1 MLSRMIR
8 QACRGSGM
16 RSTSK
21 KAYVPAVGRGPWRS
35 WPKVSNAPHTIAI
48 PAGRG
53 GLIGFDCVLRWA
65 AIARRRALSEIPW
78 P

>member
-1 MLSRMIR
+1 
-8 QACRGSGM
+8 
-16 RSTSK
+16 
-21 KAYVPAVGRGPWRS
+21 VPAVGRGPWRS